1 MANSLISKSIVVI
14 LMEFFF
20 VSCNLA
26 KKSEKKKKK
35 LKMKIHIGAGQ
46 VPYGAGMRGRKFSRE
61 RGRTGMGDGAGPQT
75 HPIAIPI

>member
-1 MANSLISKSIVVI
+1 VKQ
-14 LMEFFF
+14 
-20 VSCNLA
+20 
-26 KKSEKKKKK
+26 KKKKK
-35 LKMKIHIGAGQ
+35 LKMKIHIGAGR